1 MKRRTY
7 LLGLVGVTGGGM
19 LASGTGAFSSV
30 RLEREVSIEVVP
42 DDQALLSLKVPYSGD
57 AIQIED
63 GELVIDAAEDE
74 GEEEDGNEGVEAG
87 STRDFGDWN
96 SGKVKTAAIQV
107 VNQGSQAQTVEFTY
121 SWDSNEIG
129 DSSMKWYF
137 TWQSTGQ
144 NKKHFV
150 VDDTR
155 EEASITAENMDPGK
169 AIDIAFRVNAAKAG
183 DKLSGEIS
191 LESTAVEDEQSPP
204 GNSDK

>member
-7 LLGLVGVTGGGM
+7 LLGLAGITGGS
-19 LASGTGAFSSV
+19 ASISATGAFSSV

-42 DDQALLSLKVPYSGD
+42 DNQALLSLKVPYSGD

-63 GELVIDAAEDE
+63 GELTVDAAKE
-74 GEEEDGNEGVEAG
+74 GDDNGIKAG

-96 SGKVKTAAIQV
+96 PSGKVKTAALQV
-107 VNQGSQAQTVEFTY
+107 VNQGSQPQTAEFAY
-121 SWDSNEIG
+121 NWDSEKIG
-129 DSSMKWYF
+129 ESSMEWF
-137 TWQSTGQ
+137 FSWQPTGR

-155 EEASITAENMDPGK
+155 GRASITAQHLAPGK
-169 AIDIAFRVNAAKAG
+169 AINIAFRVNAAKAG

-191 LESTAVEDEQSPP
+191 LESTAVEDEQSSR
-204 GNSDK
+204 GNSGK